1 MYVINEDRFID
12 LETESDITNNDIQE
26 YIENLYQSKLKSKM
40 SATVDEP
47 VSVSESEIDESSD
60 VVENSIEQEN
70 TDAVDT
76 DTESTEIIR
85 NEPLTEVM
93 NETPDTE
100 TSNNSEEE
108 NSESVTNSFFIDD
121 EELLRT
127 VCGLLKKEKYACAS
141 AYLKAISMQNK
152 SYNHLYT
159 TLGYAMNDPAL
170 SCNYTSSVI
179 SGIFDNEASDY
190 SDLTEFSGYVLYSVL
205 YSKAISTI
213 TNIRVLVRLFRD
225 TVTLTLTN
233 MLWHCFLNCLS
244 SRIPQMVR
252 A

>member
-1 MYVINEDRFID
+1 
-12 LETESDITNNDIQE
+12 
-26 YIENLYQSKLKSKM
+26 M

-127 VCGLLKKEKYACAS
+127 VCGLLKRKVCLCVS
-141 AYLKAISMQNK
+141 LFK
-152 SYNHLYT
+152 SHFN
-159 TLGYAMNDPAL
+159 A
-170 SCNYTSSVI
+170 
-179 SGIFDNEASDY
+179 E
-190 SDLTEFSGYVLYSVL
+190 
-205 YSKAISTI
+205 
-213 TNIRVLVRLFRD
+213 
-225 TVTLTLTN
+225 
-233 MLWHCFLNCLS
+233 
-244 SRIPQMVR
+244 
-252 A
+252 